1 MAFLPKT
8 RREKRVLL
16 FLVIIILFL
25 GLEIL
30 LGAKYSA
37 RRENH
42 FNCFRWDS
50 DLLWVLKPSY
60 EGKAWNQT
68 IITNASGFRGT
79 REYESPF
86 EGMRIITLGDS
97 RTYGFSVDEKE
108 TYSWVLE
115 ETLKNQGI
123 KAEVINAG
131 VHGYSA
137 VQCRWYFERLLDYQ
151 PDAIV
156 FAPGYNDR
164 RYLVVRP
171 ADDQSSFQSIARVRK
186 VIDVLEWSHTF
197 FAIMCELGNQKL
209 EPLRNNPPPLNE
221 VTVRVPQSRFK
232 EELKH
237 VAQRCNEKGIELV
250 FLKIYGNPSA
260 YGLVEKAADL
270 YYVDQF
276 KEAVTLLT
284 TSEGQLSQH
293 SYPLSRYILGLSYEK
308 MNESDKAEP
317 VLSEHTP
324 VGSIVGEA
332 VLRSQGQYFSQF
344 DEVAELFSV
353 PIVDVKQ
360 AVLQQQSELSFED
373 VFSDECHYTAE
384 GHRIIG
390 NALAKKI
397 GDGA

>member
-25 GLEIL
+25 GLEVL

-37 RRENH
+37 RRESH
-42 FNCFRWDS
+42 FNCFQWDS

-68 IITNASGFRGT
+68 IKTNASGFRGT
-79 REYESPF
+79 REYASHF
-86 EGMRIITLGDS
+86 EGLRIITLGDS

-115 ETLKNQGI
+115 ETLNNQGI

-137 VQCRWYFERLLDYQ
+137 VQCRLYFERLLDYQ

-171 ADDQSSFQSIARVRK
+171 ADDPSSFQSIARVRK
-186 VIDVLEWSHTF
+186 VIDVLQWSHTF
-197 FAIMCELGNQKL
+197 FALMCELGDRKL
-209 EPLRNNPPPLNE
+209 EPLRNNPPPLDE
-221 VTVRVPQSRFK
+221 VPVRVPQSRFK
-232 EELKH
+232 EELER
-237 VAQRCNEKGIELV
+237 VAQRCKEKGIALV

-260 YGLVEKAADL
+260 YGLVEKAAEL
-270 YYVDQF
+270 YYDDQF
-276 KEAVTLLT
+276 KEAVELLT
-284 TSEGQLSQH
+284 SSKEQISQH
-293 SYPLSRYILGLSYEK
+293 SYPLSRYIIGLSYEK
-308 MNESDKAEP
+308 MNDADKAKSA
-317 VLSEHTP
+317 LSEHTP

-332 VLRSQGQYFSQF
+332 VLRSQGRYFSLF
-344 DEVAELFSV
+344 DEVAESFATSV
-353 PIVDVKQ
+353 VDVKQ
-360 AVLQQQSELSFED
+360 VVLQQHGELSFED
-373 VFSDECHYTAE
+373 VFSDECHYTAD
-384 GHRIIG
+384 GHRLIG
-390 NALAKKI
+390 KALAEKI
-397 GDGA
+397 GDGT